1 MDVAGRITEWGPALT
16 PAERRVAD
24 VVLQRPQLVAF
35 GTVAEL
41 ANEAGS
47 GAATVVRLAGKLG
60 YDGFTALQDAVQ
72 AELAHRLRPAAERI
86 RQPVAPD
93 VIGRTMATELDNVQ
107 STLEGVDREAF
118 AQAVSALSQRS
129 AQVVVLSGEASCGIA
144 RQAVGELALLRDG
157 VELVVGSEVA
167 VVRSI
172 ALLGEGDACLVVDLR
187 RYDRWVLDAAKRAGE
202 RGATVIALTD
212 SALSPSRCWPMPPSP
227 SSPPAPDRST
237 RTWRPWRSS
246 TRWSPPSPIACG
258 PRPPTASTASRPRGA
273 RPAPSSS
280 PESPPSPRRSAMIR
294 HSDAIRHGR
303 GERAIGR
310 P

>member
-118 AQAVSALSQRS
+118 AQAVGALSQRG
-129 AQVVVLSGEASCGIA
+129 AQVLVLSGEASCGIA
-144 RQAVGELALLRDG
+144 RQAVGELALLRGG

-172 ALLGEGDACLVVDLR
+172 ALLGGGDACLVVDLR

-202 RGATVIALTD
+202 RGATLIALTD
-212 SALSPSRCWPMPPSP
+212 SALSPLALLADASFTVDAASAGPFDSHVATLALLNAMVT
-227 SSPPAPDRST
+227 AVADRL
-237 RTWRPWRSS
+237 RSS
-246 TRWSPPSPIACG
+246 ATDRLDRIEAAWREA
-258 PRPPTASTASRPRGA
+258 GA
-273 RPAPSSS
+273 LIEP
-280 PESPPSPRRSAMIR
+280 
-294 HSDAIRHGR
+294 
-303 GERAIGR
+303 
-310 P
+310 

>member
-107 STLEGVDREAF
+107 STLERVDREAF

-212 SALSPSRCWPMPPSP
+212 SALSPLSLLADASFTVVAASTGPFDSHVATLALLNAMVT
-227 SSPPAPDRST
+227 AVADRL
-237 RTWRPWRSS
+237 RSS
-246 TRWSPPSPIACG
+246 ATDRLDRIEAAWREA
-258 PRPPTASTASRPRGA
+258 GA
-273 RPAPSSS
+273 LIEP
-280 PESPPSPRRSAMIR
+280 
-294 HSDAIRHGR
+294 
-303 GERAIGR
+303 
-310 P
+310 

>member
-107 STLEGVDREAF
+107 STLEAVDREVRPGR
-118 AQAVSALSQRS
+118 QRCLSAAR
-129 AQVVVLSGEASCGIA
+129 VVVLSGRRHCGIA
-144 RQAVGELALLRDG
+144 AGRWGAGLLRG
-157 VELVVGSEVA
+157 AWSWSSAPGGRRPLHRPPRG
-167 VVRSI
+167 
-172 ALLGEGDACLVVDLR
+172 GDACLVVDLR
-187 RYDRWVLDAAKRAGE
+187 RYDRWVLGAAKRAGAGGH
-202 RGATVIALTD
+202 RD
-212 SALSPSRCWPMPPSP
+212 RPDRQRSPPSRCWPMRPSP
-227 SSPPAPDRST
+227 SSPSAPDRST
-237 RTWRPWRSS
+237 RRGDPGAPQRDGRGCRRRLRSS
-246 TRWSPPSPIACG
+246 ATDRLDRIG
-258 PRPPTASTASRPRGA
+258 PRGEAGA
-273 RPAPSSS
+273 LI
-280 PESPPSPRRSAMIR
+280 EPSPRR
-294 HSDAIRHGR
+294 
-303 GERAIGR
+303 R
-310 P
+310 PDLR

>member
-1 MDVAGRITEWGPALT
+1 VAYAGRPMDVAGRITEWGPALT

-86 RQPVAPD
+86 RHPVAPD

-107 STLEGVDREAF
+107 STLEAVDREAF
-118 AQAVSALSQRS
+118 AQAVGALSQRG
-129 AQVVVLSGEASCGIA
+129 ATVLVLSGEASCGIA

-157 VELVVGSEVA
+157 VELVIGSEVA

-172 ALLGEGDACLVVDLR
+172 ALLGPGDACLVVDLR
-187 RYDRWVLDAAKRAGE
+187 RYDRWVLDAARRAGE
-202 RGATVIALTD
+202 RGATLIALTD
-212 SALSPSRCWPMPPSP
+212 SALSPLALLADASFTVVAGSTGPFDSHVATLALLNAMVT
-227 SSPPAPDRST
+227 AVADRL
-237 RTWRPWRSS
+237 RSS
-246 TRWSPPSPIACG
+246 ATDRLDRIEAAWREA
-258 PRPPTASTASRPRGA
+258 GA
-273 RPAPSSS
+273 LIEP
-280 PESPPSPRRSAMIR
+280 
-294 HSDAIRHGR
+294 
-303 GERAIGR
+303 
-310 P
+310 